1 MNTDRAIVTEIEG
14 TTRDTIEEY
23 IQIDGIPIKII
34 DTAGIRNTDNPI
46 EQIGINKSIEEAK
59 SADLIIAIID
69 SSKKLEEE
77 DIQILE
83 MIKDRKAIILL
94 NKIDKGESVN
104 ENDIKKYVSDKT
116 ILSIS
121 ALNKT
126 GIEAVY
132 SEISKLYNFGSI
144 EIDDSLTITN
154 ERHKQAIIK
163 MKEHIKKAKEGI
175 NKQMPIDVITINITN
190 ILEEIGEITGE
201 SVSEDIINGIFK
213 KFCLGK

>member
-144 EIDDSLTITN
+144 EIDDSLKSSDFKY
-154 ERHKQAIIK
+154 ERTY
-163 MKEHIKKAKEGI
+163 KKGKRR
-175 NKQMPIDVITINITN
+175 NK
-190 ILEEIGEITGE
+190 
-201 SVSEDIINGIFK
+201 
-213 KFCLGK
+213 